1 MPRQFSPTAKIGT
14 GHNWLV
20 PQDPIPITGSQ
31 RKVTQARGNDRQVG
45 ISAATRGL
53 IWQSHLGTDILSNAA
68 VKHSEQVCF
77 HLGALKQTGCL
88 QVYLIRSIYESTSRG
103 AESPQPPLIQ
113 TLVIRAG

>member
-1 MPRQFSPTAKIGT
+1 MPRQFSPKAKIGT

-20 PQDPIPITGSQ
+20 PQDPIPITGSK

-53 IWQSHLGTDILSNAA
+53 IWQSHPGTDILSNAA

-77 HLGALKQTGCL
+77 HLRALKQTFLALGSL
-88 QVYLIRSIYESTSRG
+88 HWMPTSLFD
-103 AESPQPPLIQ
+103 EKHL
-113 TLVIRAG
+113 